1 MKKKILLTLLVVM
14 VFTCLLAISVNAA
27 EYDKT
32 ETVTVTLAN
41 GTQECALYDANGNA
55 LVWYT
60 LDDGATVQSVKT
72 ADLVTASNG
81 TTSIAA
87 NGSLSHIY
95 LGETALQIHNQSTTN
110 HIVVANFRDCTFTKV
125 THSSYKATFSDSKVI
140 QYVYMPNTI
149 NDLGCNI
156 FQNCSNLKVC
166 DIPSDASFRISDSN
180 NFPNCTSLKEIN
192 LLGCTSFT
200 GHSNFSGCTSLTKVL
215 VNSSTI
221 TWTSISTNVFN
232 GAPLT
237 QFGLIEGECT
247 IPASTTSIG
256 NAAFVKSRFEKI
268 TMPDTITSFGWNVF
282 ASNPNLK
289 EVDLPTGLTTS
300 DIRVFMDC
308 TSLETVKDLENC
320 GLTTIPTEY
329 FKNTALKKVV
339 VSNIVTSIGQD
350 AFGSID
356 ELEEIVLGAA
366 LTGFVSYN
374 AFVNSSSLKVVY
386 MPSTL
391 TKMTGNTIF
400 NKGANNLVFYYTGTK
415 AQLEQLIS
423 ASTKASAAVFF
434 DAYNDGANALTLA
447 EYNALTDEQKAGD
460 RYIVYGYSPCEAFY
474 EGNHTVETETCSGVC
489 SVVGCGYFAIVD
501 ETKHNELA
509 NLMFG
514 IDIDADGIDDEFV
527 STVNYYANMYVFHV
541 CEYCNTKL
549 AEDEAYGSVFEQIGY
564 SSDEETSNTIS
575 FFTSVNHKALNKYE
589 EMAEVEL
596 QYGLVVSGIP
606 TDSPIIDVV
615 DGEVKLAAATVNV
628 SMTNTEYTKFSVK
641 VMKLQDGQQLNC
653 CGYVLENDTIT
664 YLGAL
669 GASNKAEIIYSN
681 GEIVTSNKDE

>member
-14 VFTCLLAISVNAA
+14 VFTCLLAIAVNAA

-32 ETVTVTLAN
+32 ETVTVTLAY

-60 LDDGATVQSVKT
+60 LDSGATVQSVKT

-125 THSSYKATFSDSKVI
+125 SHSSYKATFSDSKIV
-140 QYVYMPNTI
+140 QYVYMPNTVTEF
-149 NDLGCNI
+149 GCNI

-166 DIPSDASFRISDSN
+166 DIPSDASFRITDSN
-180 NFPNCTSLKEIN
+180 NFPGCTSLTEIN
-192 LLGCTSFT
+192 LIGCTSFT
-200 GHSNFSGCTSLTKVL
+200 GHSNFSGCTSLTKVF
-215 VNSSTI
+215 VNPSTI
-221 TWTSISTNVFN
+221 TWTSISANVFN

-282 ASNPNLK
+282 ANNPNLK
-289 EVDLPTGLTTS
+289 EVDLPTGLTNS

-356 ELEEIVLGAA
+356 ELEEVVLGAA
-366 LTGFVSYN
+366 LTDFVSYN
-374 AFVNSSSLKVVY
+374 AFVNASSLKAVY

-400 NKGANNLVFYYTGTK
+400 NKGADNLVFYYTGTK

-460 RYIVYGYSPCEAFY
+460 RYIVYGYNPCEAFY
-474 EGNHTVETETCSGVC
+474 NDVHNIVSEEGNTCSGTC
-489 SVVGCGYFAIVD
+489 DRVGCGLFVIKDDAVHTEILKLVFGENKLDVVD
-501 ETKHNELA
+501 
-509 NLMFG
+509 
-514 IDIDADGIDDEFV
+514 
-527 STVNYYANMYVFHV
+527 YYANMSVLHV
-541 CEYCNTKL
+541 CKYCDTEISVDEYGAMFENKGMSASMDDTVAITFSIAINYDAL
-549 AEDEAYGSVFEQIGY
+549 AV
-564 SSDEETSNTIS
+564 
-575 FFTSVNHKALNKYE
+575 YE
-589 EMAEVEL
+589 EITSTTLA
-596 QYGLVVSGIP
+596 YGLVVSAAP
-606 TDSPIIDVV
+606 TVAPITGVV
-615 DGEVKLAAATVNV
+615 DGEAVIGA
-628 SMTNTEYTKFSVK
+628 NTVK
-641 VMKLQDGQQLNC
+641 VDMTGARYTNISTKITNVPADKTLNC
-653 CGYVLENDTIT
+653 AGYVIEGDEVT
-664 YLGAL
+664 YLNYET
-669 GASNKAEIIYSN
+669 ASTEAEILSYEVIL
-681 GEIVTSNKDE
+681 EKTKEE